1 MGISIYKYVAPYT
14 TIWWVLAIGYL
25 YALADHMY
33 MLCYPRSPPLPVFLT
48 IYWIAISEGPTQA
61 GAMFYKWKKMNDN
74 DREFHTHG
82 NSLVEIAQRARD
94 KRTGEK
100 EEKTIHEQVQSRF
113 TEKDELKRSLSD
125 KSEELNICESK
136 FDDWNSAKAKDL
148 SKLVSEET
156 AVEYQQQELSR
167 QRESVRKEIARL
179 ELEQKMLV
187 KKIIDTDSRRKK
199 LVKKRKRFEDQADEK
214 IYEHKIEK
222 AKLQDSIQKLQFELY
237 RVGRTDFESSEN
249 RKITDIKT
257 D

>member
-1 MGISIYKYVAPYT
+1 M
-14 TIWWVLAIGYL
+14 
-25 YALADHMY
+25 
-33 MLCYPRSPPLPVFLT
+33 
-48 IYWIAISEGPTQA
+48 
-61 GAMFYKWKKMNDN
+61 
-74 DREFHTHG
+74 
-82 NSLVEIAQRARD
+82 
-94 KRTGEK
+94 
-100 EEKTIHEQVQSRF
+100 
-113 TEKDELKRSLSD
+113 
-125 KSEELNICESK
+125 
-136 FDDWNSAKAKDL
+136 
-148 SKLVSEET
+148 SEET

-199 LVKKRKRFEDQADEK
+199 LVKKRKRFDDQAYEK

>member
-1 MGISIYKYVAPYT
+1 MAYGCQTPSAQR
-14 TIWWVLAIGYL
+14 
-25 YALADHMY
+25 
-33 MLCYPRSPPLPVFLT
+33 RSD
-48 IYWIAISEGPTQA
+48 Q
-61 GAMFYKWKKMNDN
+61 
-74 DREFHTHG
+74 FHTHG
-82 NSLVEIAQRARD
+82 NSLVEIAQRARY
-94 KRTGEK
+94 KRTGKK
-100 EEKTIHEQVQSRF
+100 EEKTIHEQVQSRL
-113 TEKDELKRSLSD
+113 TEKDKLKKSLSE
-125 KSEELNICESK
+125 KSEELNNCESK
-136 FDDWNSAKAKDL
+136 LAEWNITKAKDVA
-148 SKLVSEET
+148 KLVSEET
-156 AVEYQQQELSR
+156 AVESQQQELSG
-167 QRESVRKEIARL
+167 QRESGRKEIARL